1 MASDITRHLGTA
13 SILIV
18 AAATLWVLVRTPVTK
33 GVSLSEHIGRE
44 HTTFM
49 VFAIAST
56 VSAVCMV
63 LFLWGWLIPQLQ
75 LPPAF
80 QAVAALIIAGQLG
93 VGWGRFIPDPGKW
106 DAHSYCAYG
115 MAFLMP
121 LMLSFLLFAN
131 LTPSAKTLIGF
142 AVLWMVGTL
151 CLLFVPNIRRFYLPF
166 QAGFMICFCMSVMA
180 AAYL

>member
-1 MASDITRHLGTA
+1 MTPDVARHLGAA
-13 SILIV
+13 SVIIV
-18 AAATLWVLVRTPVTK
+18 LAAALWVLSRTPVTK

-44 HTTFM
+44 HYTF
-49 VFAIAST
+49 VIFAIAST
-56 VSAVCMV
+56 LSALCMA
-63 LFLWGWLIPQLQ
+63 LFIWLWLIPELQ

-80 QAVAALIIAGQLG
+80 QVVAALIIVGQLG
-93 VGWGRFIPDPGKW
+93 VGWGRFIPNPGQW

-121 LMLSFLLFAN
+121 LMLSFLLFSSLAAN
-131 LTPSAKTLIGF
+131 TKVIIAL
-142 AVLWMVGTL
+142 AVGWMVFTL

-166 QAGFMICFCMSVMA
+166 QSGFMICFCLSIIA